1 MSGGPCTTKKL
12 AIRLVVGAWCL
23 AAFVLGQAYNSTFV
37 TYVIAPIAQPLINS
51 VHDIVNDPNIRV
63 IVEKGRGMDVFF
75 SVISKIIVL
84 FGMTFCFVQQLT
96 ALFWIHLVFFF

>member
-1 MSGGPCTTKKL
+1 MLGGPCAAKKL

-37 TYVIAPIAQPLINS
+37 TYVIAPVAQPLINS

-63 IVEKGRGMDVFF
+63 VVRKDRGMDVFF
-75 SVISKIIVL
+75 SVISEIIMFRRVAAML
-84 FGMTFCFVQQLT
+84 DE
-96 ALFWIHLVFFF
+96 